1 MALDHQERTKSEAVL
16 AHPLLYEATTP
27 VLVDFNGQDDP
38 YRSINWPF
46 RKKAITTILYGMTT
60 CWITFASAIYSAGML
75 PIAHEFGVS
84 KEVSTLGISLLV
96 FGLGLGPL
104 LWAPLSEVYG
114 RKTVTILVRALLCDR
129 QFRRQVTKFS
139 HSS

>member
-1 MALDHQERTKSEAVL
+1 MSLDHQERTKSEAVL
-16 AHPLLYEATTP
+16 AHPLLYEATTSD

-46 RKKAITTILYGMTT
+46 RKKAITTILYGLTT

-104 LWAPLSEVYG
+104 LWAPLSEIYG
-114 RKTVTILVRALLCDR
+114 RKTVTILVRALSCDR
-129 QFRRQVTKFS
+129 
-139 HSS
+139 